1 MAKDVTSPSFIP
13 SLLVFVKEAKM
24 ALSRL
29 QASLIAHQKC
39 VKQWSSKN
47 RMEQEQRG
55 TDWVCWKEG
64 IGGREEPGSCWNRQK
79 SPSLGPLA
87 HTNPLPSVS
96 LPPRP
101 TYPTTT
107 ICLWWWWCW
116 QCSFLVLLLASAI
129 PSWLPWMVGTPRY
142 NHDDNV
148 NILTK
153 MVEDEWSRSRMINGR
168 RLSRSRMICWSC
180 IEVSLHNLP
189 NHCHVQPFCSVCS
202 GRASQLSQCSI
213 IILCSAAT
221 TLSEFNLATILQ

>member
-1 MAKDVTSPSFIP
+1 MRSLKTLMKNSIHLETLRYSDITHDWWAQVLGNLGTVTTYMAKDVTSPSFIP

-107 ICLWWWWCW
+107 TCLWWWW
-116 QCSFLVLLLASAI
+116 
-129 PSWLPWMVGTPRY
+129 
-142 NHDDNV
+142 
-148 NILTK
+148 
-153 MVEDEWSRSRMINGR
+153 
-168 RLSRSRMICWSC
+168 
-180 IEVSLHNLP
+180 
-189 NHCHVQPFCSVCS
+189 
-202 GRASQLSQCSI
+202 
-213 IILCSAAT
+213 
-221 TLSEFNLATILQ
+221 

>member
-1 MAKDVTSPSFIP
+1 MKNSTYLETLLYSGITHDWWAQVLGNLGTVTTYMAKDVTSPSFAP

-107 ICLWWWWCW
+107 TCLWWWW
-116 QCSFLVLLLASAI
+116 
-129 PSWLPWMVGTPRY
+129 
-142 NHDDNV
+142 
-148 NILTK
+148 
-153 MVEDEWSRSRMINGR
+153 
-168 RLSRSRMICWSC
+168 
-180 IEVSLHNLP
+180 
-189 NHCHVQPFCSVCS
+189 
-202 GRASQLSQCSI
+202 
-213 IILCSAAT
+213 
-221 TLSEFNLATILQ
+221 